1 MNIGVPREVKSGERR
16 VGLDAHAVR
25 ALAGEGFAVRVE
37 RGAGAGIGTSD
48 DDYARA
54 GGAIVAREE
63 AWGSDLVVKVK
74 EVQDGEWDWLRT
86 GSTLFS
92 FQHLVGA
99 PAQTRRLASAGVNVI
114 AFEMVRDAQ
123 GGFPIL
129 APMSV
134 LAGRLAIE
142 AAAAHGSGLARVLVL
157 GAGHAGREAVRCA
170 LERGSQVTVLCR
182 RKASRDA
189 LLAQFGARIEAGL
202 ATLENIEQAA
212 LMADAV
218 VGAVFVAGSATP
230 KLLPRALVA
239 RMKRGAVIVDVCIEE
254 GGIAETSRPT
264 SHAQPTFVEEG
275 VVHYAV
281 GNMPA
286 SVPDVATQALAK
298 AALPYARSLA
308 AKGALR
314 ALRDDAG
321 LRAGMLLWNGQ
332 VTHAGI
338 AKEAG
343 LACAA
348 LP

>member
-1 MNIGVPREVKSGERR
+1 MNIGVPRETKPGERR

-25 ALAGEGFAVRVE
+25 ALSGEGFSVRVE

-48 DDYARA
+48 EDYARA
-54 GGAIVAREE
+54 GGTIVVRAD
-63 AWGSDLVVKVK
+63 AWDSDLVVKVK
-74 EVQDGEWDWLRT
+74 EVQDGECARLRA

-99 PAQTRRLASAGVNVI
+99 PAQTRRLAAAGVTVI
-114 AFEMVRDAQ
+114 AFEMVRDVQ

-142 AAAAHGSGLARVLVL
+142 AAVAHGAALARVLVL
-157 GAGHAGREAVRCA
+157 GAGHAGREAVRGA
-170 LERGSQVTVLCR
+170 LERGAQVTVLCR
-182 RKASRDA
+182 RESSRDA
-189 LLAQFGARIEAGL
+189 LRAEFGARIDAGL
-202 ATLENIEQAA
+202 ATPEAVEQAA
-212 LMADAV
+212 LLADAI

-230 KLLPRALVA
+230 RLLPRTLVT

-254 GGIAETSRPT
+254 GGISETSRPT
-264 SHAQPTFVEEG
+264 THEQPTFVEQG

-286 SVPDVATQALAK
+286 IVPEVATQALAK
-298 AALPYARSLA
+298 AALPYVRSLA
-308 AKGALR
+308 AKGALQ
-314 ALRDDAG
+314 AVQDDAG
-321 LRAGMLLWNGQ
+321 LRAGTLLWYGQ
-332 VTHAGI
+332 VINAAI

-343 LACAA
+343 LACAR